1 LLAAARLDAV
11 LLPVLVVLP
20 RAVVLRAG
28 VPRLVLPFL
37 AALLPTALLPAA
49 VLLAALRVVPPLA
62 ARLPVARL
70 LPGVGLP
77 VVSAMSLCPSLRTYP
92 GGTGVMTAQRAGAGH
107 LDQP

>member
-1 LLAAARLDAV
+1 M
-11 LLPVLVVLP
+11 VVLP

-28 VPRLVLPFL
+28 VPRAVVLRAGVLRLVLLLL
-37 AALLPTALLPAA
+37 AALLLAAL
-49 VLLAALRVVPPLA
+49 LLAALLLAVLRVVPPLA

-107 LDQP
+107 LGQP